1 MLILPT
7 MANRLL
13 EGLQD
18 VVRSAIAEDVGSGD
32 ITAELISADKQ
43 STARVICREH
53 ATICGEPW
61 VNEVFHQIDP
71 DVVVT
76 WEKRDGDSIDPGEV
90 VFVARGRARSLL
102 TAERT
107 ALNFLQTLSS
117 VATSAREIA
126 DQVRHTRVNILDTRK
141 TIPGLRLA
149 QKYAVQTGGC
159 FNHRIGL
166 YDAYLIKEN
175 HINASGGITKA
186 IENARALHPDLK
198 VEVEVE
204 TLAQLNEALAAKA
217 DIVLLDN
224 FTLEMLREAVMI
236 NDGRAKLEASGG
248 YDIKSA
254 VVVAETGVDYISVGS
269 LTKHIQATDFT
280 MLFE

>member
-1 MLILPT
+1 MENP
-7 MANRLL
+7 LL
-13 EGLQD
+13 EGLEET
-18 VVRSAIAEDVGSGD
+18 VRGALSEDIGDGD
-32 ITAELISADKQ
+32 ITAELIPEDRQ
-43 STARVICREH
+43 ARASVICREH

-61 VNEVFHQIDP
+61 VTEVFRQVDA
-71 DVVVT
+71 DVTVE
-76 WEKRDGDSIDPGEV
+76 WKHHDGDSIDPGDV
-90 VFVARGRARSLL
+90 VFVAHGKARSLL

-126 DQVRHTRVNILDTRK
+126 DQVRHTQVNILDTRK

-159 FNHRIGL
+159 HNHRIGL
-166 YDAYLIKEN
+166 FDAYLIKEN
-175 HINASGGITKA
+175 HINASGGITSA
-186 IENARALHPDLK
+186 IENARDLHPDRK

-204 TLAQLNEALAAKA
+204 TIEQLKEALAAKA

-224 FTLEMLREAVMI
+224 FTLEMLREAVRI
-236 NDGRAKLEASGG
+236 NEGQAKLEASGG

>member
-1 MLILPT
+1 MP
-7 MANRLL
+7 NPLL
-13 EGLQD
+13 EGLEET
-18 VVRSAIAEDVGSGD
+18 VRGALAEDIGDGD
-32 ITAELISADKQ
+32 ITAELIPAEREAMAQ
-43 STARVICREH
+43 VICREN

-61 VNEVFHQIDP
+61 VNEVFRQVDP
-71 DVVVT
+71 DIQLN
-76 WEKRDGDSIDPGEV
+76 WEKHDGDSIDPGDV
-90 VFVARGRARSLL
+90 VFTATGKARSLL

-117 VATSAREIA
+117 VATAAREIA
-126 DQVRHTRVNILDTRK
+126 DQVQHTDVNILDTRK

-159 FNHRIGL
+159 YNHRIGL

-175 HINASGGITKA
+175 HINASGGITQA
-186 IENARALHPDLK
+186 IATARALHPDRK

-204 TLAQLNEALAAKA
+204 TIEQLEEALTARA

-224 FTLEMLREAVMI
+224 FTLDMLQEAVI
-236 NDGRAKLEASGG
+236 LNKGQAKLEASGG

-254 VVVAETGVDYISVGS
+254 VVVAESGVDYISVGS

>member
-1 MLILPT
+1 MSENP
-7 MANRLL
+7 LL
-13 EGLQD
+13 ADLEET
-18 VVRSAIAEDVGSGD
+18 VRRALTEDIGTGD
-32 ITAELISADKQ
+32 ITAELIAVDRQ
-43 STARVICREH
+43 ATARVICREH

-61 VNEVFHQIDP
+61 VSEVFRQVDP
-71 DVVVT
+71 DVSLV
-76 WEKRDGDSIDPGEV
+76 WEKHDGANINPGDV
-90 VFVARGRARSLL
+90 VFSASGRARSLL

-117 VATSAREIA
+117 VATAAREIA
-126 DQVRHTRVNILDTRK
+126 DQVRHTEVNILDTRK

-159 FNHRIGL
+159 YNHRIGL

-175 HINASGGITKA
+175 HINASGGISSA
-186 IENARALHPDLK
+186 IANARKLHPDRK

-204 TLAQLNEALAAKA
+204 TLVQLEEALSANA

-224 FTLEMLREAVMI
+224 FTLEMLRDAVKI
-236 NDGRAKLEASGG
+236 NAGKAKLEASGG

-280 MLFE
+280 MLFD

>member
-1 MLILPT
+1 MENP
-7 MANRLL
+7 LL
-13 EGLQD
+13 EGLEET
-18 VVRSAIAEDVGSGD
+18 VRGALSEDIGDGD
-32 ITAELISADKQ
+32 ITAELIPEDRQ
-43 STARVICREH
+43 ARASVICREH

-61 VNEVFHQIDP
+61 VTEVFRQVDP
-71 DVVVT
+71 DVTVE
-76 WEKRDGDSIDPGEV
+76 WKHHDGDSIDPGDV
-90 VFVARGRARSLL
+90 VFVAHGKARSLL

-126 DQVRHTRVNILDTRK
+126 DQVRHTQVNILDTRK

-159 FNHRIGL
+159 HNHRIGL
-166 YDAYLIKEN
+166 FDAYLIKEN
-175 HINASGGITKA
+175 HINASGGITSA
-186 IENARALHPDLK
+186 IENARDLHPDRK

-204 TLAQLNEALAAKA
+204 TIEQLKEALAAKA

-224 FTLEMLREAVMI
+224 FTLEMLREAVRI
-236 NDGRAKLEASGG
+236 NEGQAKLEASGG

-280 MLFE
+280 MLFK

>member
-1 MLILPT
+1 MP
-7 MANRLL
+7 NPLL
-13 EGLQD
+13 EGLEET
-18 VVRSAIAEDVGSGD
+18 VRGALAEDIGDGD
-32 ITAELISADKQ
+32 ITAELIPAEREAMAQ
-43 STARVICREH
+43 VICREN

-61 VNEVFHQIDP
+61 VNEVFRQVDP
-71 DVVVT
+71 DIQLN
-76 WEKRDGDSIDPGEV
+76 WEKHDGDSIDPGDV
-90 VFVARGRARSLL
+90 VFTATGKARSLL

-117 VATSAREIA
+117 VATAAREIA
-126 DQVRHTRVNILDTRK
+126 DQVQHTDVNILDTRK

-159 FNHRIGL
+159 YNHRIGL

-175 HINASGGITKA
+175 HINASGGITQA
-186 IENARALHPDLK
+186 IATARALHPDRK

-204 TLAQLNEALAAKA
+204 TIEQLEEALAARA

-224 FTLEMLREAVMI
+224 FTLDMLQEAVI
-236 NDGRAKLEASGG
+236 LNKGQAKLEASGG

>member
-32 ITAELISADKQ
+32 ITAELIPADKQ

>member
-1 MLILPT
+1 MTNPLF
-7 MANRLL
+7 
-13 EGLQD
+13 EGLED
-18 VVRSAIAEDVGSGD
+18 TVCRALAEDIGDGD
-32 ITAELISADKQ
+32 ITAELIPADRQ
-43 STARVICREH
+43 ATARILCRER
-53 ATICGEPW
+53 ATLCGEPW
-61 VNEVFHQIDP
+61 VCEVFRQVDP
-71 DVVVT
+71 VVVLD
-76 WEKRDGDSIDPGEV
+76 WQRHDGDSIDSGDV
-90 VFVARGRARSLL
+90 VCSARGRARSLL

-126 DQVRHTRVNILDTRK
+126 DKVRHTAVKILDTRK

-159 FNHRIGL
+159 YNHRIGL
-166 YDAYLIKEN
+166 FDAYLIKEN
-175 HINASGGITKA
+175 HINASGGITNA
-186 IENARALHPDLK
+186 IGNARKLHPDRK

-204 TLAQLNEALAAKA
+204 TIAQLQEALTAKT

-224 FTLEMLREAVMI
+224 FTLEMLRKAVAI
-236 NDGRAKLEASGG
+236 NKGQAKLEASGG
-248 YDIKSA
+248 FDIKSA
-254 VVVAETGVDYISVGS
+254 VAVAETGVDYISVGS

>member
-1 MLILPT
+1 MP
-7 MANRLL
+7 NPLL
-13 EGLQD
+13 EGLEET
-18 VVRSAIAEDVGSGD
+18 VRGALAEDIGDGD
-32 ITAELISADKQ
+32 ITAELIPAEREAMAQ
-43 STARVICREH
+43 VICREN

-61 VNEVFHQIDP
+61 VNEVFRQVDP
-71 DVVVT
+71 DIRLN
-76 WEKRDGDSIDPGEV
+76 WEKHDGDSIDPGDV
-90 VFVARGRARSLL
+90 VFTATGKARSLL

-117 VATSAREIA
+117 VATAAREIA
-126 DQVRHTRVNILDTRK
+126 DQVQHTDVNILDTRK

-159 FNHRIGL
+159 YNHRIGL

-175 HINASGGITKA
+175 HINASGGITQA
-186 IENARALHPDLK
+186 IATARALHPDRK

-204 TLAQLNEALAAKA
+204 TIEQLEEALTARA

-224 FTLEMLREAVMI
+224 FTLDMLQEAVI
-236 NDGRAKLEASGG
+236 LNKGQAKLEASGG